1 MSKFKPGD
9 KVKVREDLEV
19 GRIYGNYEFVGQ
31 MEKVRGKTVTI
42 ETVTLRGNY
51 QLEEDCEG
59 YIWTKEMFE
68 PVPAFG
74 KHLLR
79 DGVIVK
85 RRDNTYAIVI
95 GNNTHSIKG
104 FIRLFEYNNDLT
116 MKLYQPD
123 YDIMAIYTPEGF
135 GSIKDLFKG
144 EYLEL
149 IAERPEVKEE
159 VKEMTLEEICKELG
173 YNVKIV
179 KEE

>member
-1 MSKFKPGD
+1 MIPNVGTRILIKKTKAGCKGAEHREGVVTDKPSNNGMYAWNPGYNVELND
-9 KVKVREDLEV
+9 GSVWKINPDAK
-19 GRIYGNYEFVGQ
+19 
-31 MEKVRGKTVTI
+31 I
-42 ETVTLRGNY
+42 EILS
-51 QLEEDCEG
+51 
-59 YIWTKEMFE
+59 
-68 PVPAFG
+68 PFG

-85 RRDNTYAIVI
+85 RRDDTYAIVI
-95 GNNTHSIKG
+95 GDNTYSGNG
-104 FIRLFEYNNDLT
+104 FICLEKYDDDLT
-116 MKLYQPD
+116 MRLYQPD

-173 YNVKIV
+173 YNVRIV
-179 KEE
+179 KEA

>member
-1 MSKFKPGD
+1 MIPNVGTRILIKKTKVGCKGAEHREGVITDKPSNNGLYAWD
-9 KVKVREDLEV
+9 PGYNVELNNGSVW
-19 GRIYGNYEFVGQ
+19 RINPDA
-31 MEKVRGKTVTI
+31 KI
-42 ETVTLRGNY
+42 EILS
-51 QLEEDCEG
+51 
-59 YIWTKEMFE
+59 
-68 PVPAFG
+68 PFG

-79 DGVIVK
+79 DGVIVR
-85 RRDNTYAIVI
+85 RRDDTYAIVI

-104 FIRLFEYNNDLT
+104 FIRLFDYNDDLT
-116 MKLYQPD
+116 MRLDQPD
-123 YDIMAIYTPEGF
+123 YDIMAIYTPGGF

-179 KEE
+179 KEA